1 MIKVNQLS
9 VNYGYVS
16 ALKSI
21 SFEVERNQ
29 IVTLIG
35 SNGAGKTSTLMAI
48 SGLVSAASGT
58 ITFEGQDITHTKPAQ
73 IVRAGISHLP
83 EGRHVFTDMTVE
95 ENLHVGTTPLKK
107 IAKEE
112 IAESKERMFQMFP
125 RLKERRSQ
133 IAGSLSGGEQQML
146 AIARGLMA
154 KPKLLM
160 LDEPSLG
167 LAPKVVG
174 EIFDLILQIRESG
187 MTVLLI
193 EQNANMALQIAD
205 YGYVLE
211 LGSISLAGTGKD
223 LLTNDDVRKAYL
235 GG

>member
-1 MIKVNQLS
+1 
-9 VNYGYVS
+9 
-16 ALKSI
+16 
-21 SFEVERNQ
+21 
-29 IVTLIG
+29 
-35 SNGAGKTSTLMAI
+35 
-48 SGLVSAASGT
+48 
-58 ITFEGQDITHTKPAQ
+58 
-73 IVRAGISHLP
+73 
-83 EGRHVFTDMTVE
+83 
-95 ENLHVGTTPLKK
+95 
-107 IAKEE
+107 
-112 IAESKERMFQMFP
+112 MFH